1 MFETAEGGSTEREE
15 ACQSQPNG
23 HSGPDDGDGGDDDGD
38 GGDDDGDDGDD
49 GDFDYEDG
57 DGGSTERD
65 VNPSLMA
72 TLVLPS
78 LVLCIQ
84 RKHCKHIFCT
94 ILHHLRRIMHNVPKT
109 PPLSCKSVNELK
121 HSQRQYIN
129 LKTLLLK
136 TLPVVSKQ
144 KLLL

>member
-23 HSGPDDGDGGDDDGD
+23 PSGPHDGDGGDDDGD
-38 GGDDDGDDGDD
+38 GDDDNADD
-49 GDFDYEDG
+49 GDFDDEDG

-84 RKHCKHIFCT
+84 RKHC
-94 ILHHLRRIMHNVPKT
+94 
-109 PPLSCKSVNELK
+109 
-121 HSQRQYIN
+121 
-129 LKTLLLK
+129 
-136 TLPVVSKQ
+136 
-144 KLLL
+144 

>member
-23 HSGPDDGDGGDDDGD
+23 HSGPDDGDGDDDKA
-38 GGDDDGDDGDD
+38 DGDDFDD
-49 GDFDYEDG
+49 EDG

-84 RKHCKHIFCT
+84 RKHC
-94 ILHHLRRIMHNVPKT
+94 
-109 PPLSCKSVNELK
+109 
-121 HSQRQYIN
+121 
-129 LKTLLLK
+129 
-136 TLPVVSKQ
+136 
-144 KLLL
+144 

>member
-1 MFETAEGGSTEREE
+1 MFEIAKGGSTETEREE
-15 ACQSQPNG
+15 TCQSQPNG

-38 GGDDDGDDGDD
+38 GGDDDDDDDDGGDDADD
-49 GDFDYEDG
+49 DDG
-57 DGGSTERD
+57 DGGSTKRD

-94 ILHHLRRIMHNVPKT
+94 ICIIL
-109 PPLSCKSVNELK
+109 EG
-121 HSQRQYIN
+121 
-129 LKTLLLK
+129 
-136 TLPVVSKQ
+136 
-144 KLLL
+144 